1 MLYAHALCAAIAIG
15 FSYIMGAMCC
25 WVLGSSRRCIHD
37 CILYLLL
44 QAMFDVASVITTR
57 YIVLCVCGAVHTI
70 LPGMPATRSKLL
82 PLGRIIVWASLH
94 IKAHDG
100 PSSQT
105 CWVTPGASRRRQVVD
120 ACRGE
125 SGWCLDMTSTHG
137 ARRHAWGSIPPL
149 RRPATCSPRCSA
161 GGASVTPSLF
171 AAVMS
176 MTQGASASA
185 AHT

>member
-1 MLYAHALCAAIAIG
+1 MYAHTLCAAFAIG
-15 FSYIMGAMCC
+15 FSSIMGAMCC
-25 WVLGSSRRCIHD
+25 WVLGSSRMCIHD

-105 CWVTPGASRRRQVVD
+105 CWVTPGASRRRQVVN

-137 ARRHAWGSIPPL
+137 AWRHAEVQFLLPGVFRQL
-149 RRPATCSPRCSA
+149 LYVRTRFDTCR
-161 GGASVTPSLF
+161 
-171 AAVMS
+171 
-176 MTQGASASA
+176 
-185 AHT
+185 